1 MRPMTG
7 KLACLAACL
16 ALGLAA
22 GAPAVAGK
30 EEEKPKKESKD
41 VRTAKQMHVAFT
53 QQMGVH
59 QDINL
64 QEYVQRVGDKLAA
77 ASEMPELEWHFTIV
91 DTDDV
96 NAFATM
102 GGYVYISRGILPYFQ
117 NEADLAAVLG
127 HEIGHITAEH
137 LKKQQRKGMLSGI
150 ASAAT
155 AIFTGMPALADLTN
169 MAGQAII
176 SGYGREA
183 ELEADRLGASYL
195 AKAGYDPEAMIRVIS
210 TLKDQDVFER
220 ERARLENREPR
231 LYHGVFAS
239 HPDNDTRLQQA
250 VASAG
255 RSTATGGTSNPE
267 GYLQAIEG
275 LPVGS
280 SARQGMVRE
289 NRFYH
294 ADMQFTLAFPGG
306 WQIQNQPDKILAI
319 APKKEHV
326 MEIRTQAPPADLT
339 DPRAFATR
347 GLANRRLL
355 LQLNLIAVLVA
366 IEEPIA
372 GGTEAL
378 PDSFRLRFPDWTDLL
393 PLGLKLFQ
401 RRCGLIPIRRI
412 CDFFR
417 RDAEGFL
424 ASQVGRP
431 FFLPVLQIFLTT
443 GEELIAG
450 TAEALPDSFF
460 VSPRDRTNGLPLR
473 LQCLNLAR
481 GLHPVGRSGQRL
493 DPLAQ
498 RLFANQ
504 ITGPF
509 FILGCE
515 KRRRPSVDFIL
526 RNLETPPHRLA
537 LSPRR
542 QRNLLPAGLQL
553 PHPSPGDLE
562 IRLRLQRFHL
572 AADLFLHLQIGPALP
587 FISVAQLLDA
597 RRQLGAR
604 LFETCLNLLSIA
616 LRRQRRPILERRA
629 DLTHRPV
636 ARLQRQR
643 FSRRQRLDLPAELL
657 HAPQVLLLLP
667 RPRLLIFDF
676 LLFQGGDRAFE
687 PLCRHEVG
695 RRMLSQHVCVTPQ
708 PAPPSYDILDWL
720 FRRHE
725 LFELGR

>member
-64 QEYVQRVGDKLAA
+64 QEYVQRVGEKLAA
-77 ASEMPELEWHFTIV
+77 VSEMPELEWHFTII

-339 DPRAFATR
+339 DPRAFALR
-347 GLANRRLL
+347 GLANKRLARAESL
-355 LQLNLIAVLVA
+355 DIN
-366 IEEPIA
+366 
-372 GGTEAL
+372 
-378 PDSFRLRFPDWTDLL
+378 
-393 PLGLKLFQ
+393 GLKAWTAVVQGDPSPYGQASSVRYVIIYYGNLMWVFKGAS
-401 RRCGLIPIRRI
+401 RSGL
-412 CDFFR
+412 
-417 RDAEGFL
+417 DAPAGD
-424 ASQVGRP
+424 P
-431 FFLPVLQIFLTT
+431 FFLSTARTFRRMHANEFRLAEPNRLHVMRATEGTTIESLAKESPIKQYPLQQ
-443 GEELIAG
+443 
-450 TAEALPDSFF
+450 
-460 VSPRDRTNGLPLR
+460 LR
-473 LQCLNLAR
+473 LINSLYPD
-481 GLHPVGRSGQRL
+481 GEP
-493 DPLAQ
+493 
-498 RLFANQ
+498 
-504 ITGPF
+504 
-509 FILGCE
+509 
-515 KRRRPSVDFIL
+515 K
-526 RNLETPPHRLA
+526 
-537 LSPRR
+537 
-542 QRNLLPAGLQL
+542 
-553 PHPSPGDLE
+553 PGDLLKTV
-562 IRLRLQRFHL
+562 R
-572 AADLFLHLQIGPALP
+572 
-587 FISVAQLLDA
+587 
-597 RRQLGAR
+597 
-604 LFETCLNLLSIA
+604 
-616 LRRQRRPILERRA
+616 
-629 DLTHRPV
+629 
-636 ARLQRQR
+636 
-643 FSRRQRLDLPAELL
+643 
-657 HAPQVLLLLP
+657 
-667 RPRLLIFDF
+667 
-676 LLFQGGDRAFE
+676 
-687 PLCRHEVG
+687 
-695 RRMLSQHVCVTPQ
+695 
-708 PAPPSYDILDWL
+708 
-720 FRRHE
+720 
-725 LFELGR
+725 